1 MRKNKGKRL
10 IAVLMICILCMS
22 SLTGFAYYNGFGNA
36 YYEAETQ
43 IFDNV
48 TYTEIVSGHPS
59 NGLQHTHF
67 VTADIETGKVM
78 PIVFN
83 GEVRSTYT
91 LKNMIKYAEEQGYKV
106 LAAINGDIYDT
117 ASGTPKGL
125 VIHEGNIV
133 TSGYAPDRVIG
144 FGEDGSAA
152 LIKVDLTYGLKA
164 TVVKTYTEIT
174 TEPAID
180 APVDVPAEET
190 SGGNIEGT
198 TESAESTTP
207 DAVTAPGETVTET
220 VKQVEEPW
228 NGKIDF
234 FNVPHGGANGLH
246 LYNRHYASST
256 KTSGSCVEVVIEC
269 SDIQFKVN
277 NSIKGIIKTVN
288 PDTNNTPIT
297 DNTVVLST
305 VVGSATSQMLSSL
318 KVGSEIEIY
327 VQDNAESGLEDT
339 KECLGIYYSLIEN
352 GKNVTASGN
361 TNPRTAFGIKSNG
374 DIVMLEL
381 DGRQASVS
389 KGLTLYELANA
400 MIDIGCETAV
410 NLDGGGSSVIYVR
423 EPGKDAGAVRQ
434 SSPSEGSERSVANA
448 ILLVYKDE
456 ASSDIAKLNV
466 YPALSFAMP
475 GAQVQMET
483 YASNK
488 LYEKITINDKVSY
501 SVDSTYGTIDE
512 NGLFTAGNNIG
523 TAVINAA
530 LSSYNGSAMV
540 QIVNDF
546 DITPSASQITIEPGE
561 VRDIDVS
568 ASIGDYGAAVKVNST
583 DELFTW
589 SCDSNIGTIDEYGIF
604 TATSSAVG
612 HSGNIYVSYGEK
624 QVSVPVQVGA
634 KMIVFSDTEEH
645 WAKEYIGMLA
655 AMNVLNGM
663 GDNLFEP
670 DSSLTRAQFV
680 AMLAKMTSGVD
691 VSASANAG
699 FADVSSE
706 EWYYGYVNWGY
717 ENGIVNGMGDGTFA
731 PNNSITREQMAV
743 MLCNYARSTGFALPQ
758 IKTDIAFTDR
768 QLISDWAI
776 DYVLTTAGAGIINGF
791 DTGDFQPQGVAT
803 RAQAATVVYKMCE
816 IKGML

>member
-1 MRKNKGKRL
+1 MRKDKGKRL
-10 IAVLMICILCMS
+10 IAVIMICILCMS
-22 SLTGFAYYNGFGNA
+22 SLTGFAYYNGLGNA
-36 YYEAETQ
+36 YYEAETR
-43 IFDNV
+43 IFDDV

-67 VTADIETGKVM
+67 VTADIEAGKVM
-78 PIVFN
+78 PLVFN

-91 LKNMIKYAEEQGYKV
+91 IKNMIKYAEEQGYKV
-106 LAAINGDIYDT
+106 LAAVNGDIYDT

-133 TSGYAPDRVIG
+133 TSGYEPDRVIG

-152 LIKVDLTYGLKA
+152 LIKVDLTYGLNA
-164 TVVKTYTEIT
+164 TVIKTYTET
-174 TEPAID
+174 TTVPAID
-180 APVDVPAEET
+180 TPADVPV
-190 SGGNIEGT
+190 
-198 TESAESTTP
+198 ESTTSE
-207 DAVTAPGETVTET
+207 AVTVPDETVVET

-246 LYNRHYASST
+246 LYNRHYAAST

-269 SDIQFKVN
+269 SDIQLKVN
-277 NSIKGIIKTVN
+277 NSIKGMVKTVN
-288 PDTNNTPIT
+288 SDTNNTEIT
-297 DNTVVLST
+297 DNTIVLST
-305 VVGSATSQMLSSL
+305 VAGSATSEMLASL

-339 KECLGIYYSLIEN
+339 KECLGIYYSLVEN
-352 GKNVTASGN
+352 GKNVTTSGN

-374 DIVMLEL
+374 DIVLLEL

-456 ASSDIAKLNV
+456 APSDIAKLNV
-466 YPALSFAMP
+466 YPTLSFAMP

-488 LYEKITINDKVSY
+488 LYEKVTLTDKASY
-501 SVDSTYGTIDE
+501 SVDSIYGTIDE
-512 NGLFTAGNNIG
+512 NGLFTAGNTVG
-523 TAVINAA
+523 TAVINAV
-530 LSSYNGSAMV
+530 LPGYTGSAKV
-540 QIVNDF
+540 EVVSDF
-546 DITPSASQITIEPGE
+546 NITPSVAQITIEPGE
-561 VRDIDVS
+561 ARDIDVS
-568 ASIGDYGAAVKVNST
+568 ASIGDYGVAVKVNSN

-589 SCDSNIGTIDEYGIF
+589 SCDSNIGTIDQYGIF
-604 TATSSAVG
+604 TATSSAIG

-624 QVSVPVQVGA
+624 QVVIPVQVGA
-634 KMIVFSDTEEH
+634 KMIIFSDTEEH
-645 WAKEYIGMLA
+645 WAKEYIGTLA

-680 AMLAKMTSGVD
+680 AMLAKMTSGID
-691 VSASANAG
+691 VSAAANAG
-699 FADVSSE
+699 FTDVPAE

-731 PNNSITREQMAV
+731 PNSSITREQMAV
-743 MLCNYARSTGFALPQ
+743 MLCNYAHSTGFALPQ
-758 IKTDIAFTDR
+758 IKTDISFTDS
-768 QLISDWAI
+768 QLISSWAL